1 MKAML
6 KSALVALGLAA
17 TMAMGLQAA
26 SAAEDSLLQKV
37 LNRGTLRVGTTGD
50 YPPYSE
56 IDQANNT
63 YKGYEIDVVTALA
76 DISASRSNS
85 CRPAGIPSA
94 PASRPINTTS
104 APPASP

>member
-6 KSALVALGLAA
+6 KGALVALGLAA

-50 YPPYSE
+50 YPPYS
-56 IDQANNT
+56 A
-63 YKGYEIDVVTALA
+63 
-76 DISASRSNS
+76 
-85 CRPAGIPSA
+85 
-94 PASRPINTTS
+94 
-104 APPASP
+104 